1 VFDQIL
7 TIIRNSSILKLLGD
21 GGDEIFIPSPF
32 VTKGFYIGHEI
43 EVFLDYKKICL
54 YIDNASVDVSKV
66 YLWPKKDV
74 VLLRGFIKDVNRT
87 HTVKFYGQNGLVRG
101 RIKICVDDE
110 WIAGEKF

>member
-21 GGDEIFIPSPF
+21 GADEIFIPSPF
-32 VTKGFYIGHEI
+32 VTKGFYIAHEI